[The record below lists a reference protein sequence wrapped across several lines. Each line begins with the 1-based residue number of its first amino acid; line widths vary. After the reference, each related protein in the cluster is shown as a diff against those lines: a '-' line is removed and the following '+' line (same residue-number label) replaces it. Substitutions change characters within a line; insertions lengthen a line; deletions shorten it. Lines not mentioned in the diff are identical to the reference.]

1 MTPRT
6 LLDHLDWHVSSI
18 INQYKNCSGC
28 FSCTCHPKR
37 PSQALRALLVVNLF
51 QVHPAHS
58 HDLTDQINLFS
69 AQVLVSQVLFE
80 KIREKEKKK
89 KRKQEKK
96 YRERE

>member
-1 MTPRT
+1 MTPHT

-18 INQYKNCSGC
+18 INQYKNCIGC
-28 FSCTCHPKR
+28 FSCTRHSKR
-37 PSQALRALLVVNLF
+37 PSQALRALLVRLF

-58 HDLTDQINLFS
+58 HYLTDQINLFS
-69 AQVLVSQVLFE
+69 AQVLVAQVLFE
-80 KIREKEKKK
+80 KIREKEKRK